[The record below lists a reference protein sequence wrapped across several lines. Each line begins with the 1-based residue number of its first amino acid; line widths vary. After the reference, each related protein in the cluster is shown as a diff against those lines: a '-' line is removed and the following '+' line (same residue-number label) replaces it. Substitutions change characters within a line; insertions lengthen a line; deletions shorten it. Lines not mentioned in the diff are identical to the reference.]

1 MLLFFTPVGSSARV
15 RGWPKPF
22 PHRPSLFSQFPHFWY
37 TQGALVCPMKTKLS
51 HASIVARNSRSLR
64 MNSSGSP
71 NVDLQMNPNAA
82 KPAAMH
88 GKPNRAIRAVVVEV
102 VVSLLVPV
110 AVAAMAEAAAAFPPV
125 PVRCSQ
131 RPARPVDSRRK
142 SLSNHLEIVRF
153 IAGIVSKRKR
163 AADKRPL
170 FPSAALFGRLVA
182 V

>member
-1 MLLFFTPVGSSARV
+1 MPVGSSARV

-22 PHRPSLFSQFPHFWY
+22 PHRPSRFSQFSHFWY

-64 MNSSGSP
+64 MNNSGSP

-102 VVSLLVPV
+102 VVSLLDPV
-110 AVAAMAEAAAAFPPV
+110 AVAAAEPAAASLPV
-125 PVRCSQ
+125 PVKCSQ
-131 RPARPVDSRRK
+131 RPAPPADNRRK
-142 SLSNHLEIVRF
+142 FLLNHLGIVRY
-153 IAGIVSKRKR
+153 IAVTVSKRRRAVGKR
-163 AADKRPL
+163 LL

>member
-1 MLLFFTPVGSSARV
+1 MPVGSSARV

-22 PHRPSLFSQFPHFWY
+22 PHRPSRFSQFSHFWY

-64 MNSSGSP
+64 MNNSGSP

-102 VVSLLVPV
+102 VVSLPDPV
-110 AVAAMAEAAAAFPPV
+110 AVAAAVVPVAPAAAFPPV

-131 RPARPVDSRRK
+131 RPARPADSRRK
-142 SLSNHLEIVRF
+142 FLSNHLGIVRY
-153 IAGIVSKRKR
+153 IAVTVSKRRRAVAKR
-163 AADKRPL
+163 LL